1 MQDLRHINYLDPGI
15 NQSIVN
21 GSIFFGKCY
30 VLYVMNIDQINGM
43 IIYIR
48 FMYRRSIE
56 LCQVI
61 SKTNFRRCFQENC
74 RTFL

>member
-15 NQSIVN
+15 NQSIVD

-43 IIYIR
+43 IINIR
-48 FMYRRSIE
+48 CVCIDDR
-56 LCQVI
+56 
-61 SKTNFRRCFQENC
+61 
-74 RTFL
+74 